1 MLPLVG
7 SAGVGG
13 EAAANILLLAALPV
27 LIVVMVMGGRK
38 GSIRIMSGQEP
49 SAYLLSFLHRFHLW
63 PNAAALCSGIIC
75 CPACRDGDNK

>member
-38 GSIRIMSGQEP
+38 GSE
-49 SAYLLSFLHRFHLW
+49 
-63 PNAAALCSGIIC
+63 
-75 CPACRDGDNK
+75 